1 MTTTINPNA
10 HSGTMID
17 SLIATVA
24 VVTKTPVP
32 IIPDPVPAP
41 SPSPVPL
48 YPNLDQEGGLL

>member
-32 IIPDPVPAP
+32 IIPDPVPA
-41 SPSPVPL
+41 SSPVPL